1 MIFRLTS
8 IFLLLIVLT
17 PSAFAADKHIT
28 LKDGSVIKGE
38 LISYENGLYT
48 VQTENLGRLQLPEAN
63 VMSVS
68 SEAAVAAPASAQGEQ
83 AVAAPSF
90 SNKVSSMQTQIMNDP
105 QAMQAVQAMAEDP
118 EIAAMI
124 SDPNFVK
131 QLQAAVSGNNVDSV
145 AEDPRI
151 QQLMANPKMQ
161 ALIEQLQAEPAAE
174 QQ

>member
-1 MIFRLTS
+1 
-8 IFLLLIVLT
+8 
-17 PSAFAADKHIT
+17 
-28 LKDGSVIKGE
+28 
-38 LISYENGLYT
+38 
-48 VQTENLGRLQLPEAN
+48 
-63 VMSVS
+63 
-68 SEAAVAAPASAQGEQ
+68 
-83 AVAAPSF
+83 
-90 SNKVSSMQTQIMNDP
+90 MQTQIMNDP

-161 ALIEQLQAEPAAE
+161 ALIEQLQTEPAAE